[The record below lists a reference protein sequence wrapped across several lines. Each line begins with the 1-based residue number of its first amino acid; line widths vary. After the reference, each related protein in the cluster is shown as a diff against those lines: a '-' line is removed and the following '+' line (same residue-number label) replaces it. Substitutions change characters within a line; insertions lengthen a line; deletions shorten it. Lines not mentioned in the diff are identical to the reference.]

1 MKVPNLL
8 VIASFALA
16 ACAPDAESGAPAAS
30 SAGHEMASDAL
41 NAHLATIKDVEVIPD
56 DIERC
61 LAYPDLPGNAW
72 VSGSAGARCR
82 LIRIPG
88 PSLPEIERA
97 LDKAGG
103 ERDLEEK
110 FGRILQEHYTDQYH
124 RGLLFAAF
132 PFDASEDA
140 GRIAERWVKR
150 APESAFARV
159 ALAQYRLAMAWQA
172 RGERYVSDTSPGRL
186 GTMRRLVVQAV
197 PLFEKALA
205 IEPRLMPACLGL
217 IDIGMLVGDVAMKNR
232 GVSAC
237 DRADPASWQLM
248 RMRMAAAQPK
258 WGGSPQEITELVEVA
273 RQRVATNP
281 ALGEFLGAE
290 RRLEAKALFD
300 AERWSEAMPV
310 LESIVHVAPDPLYL
324 GYAGRA
330 ARKLKNNKHALA
342 YLSQALRLAPEDI
355 YLLSARAALFDDMD
369 DYPRA
374 IADAERAIALGS
386 KSGHPHA
393 LLAKAKQALGDRD
406 TANRE
411 YEIAMRDP
419 SQRRWAFERWC
430 ELKVVPQVVIDEA
443 LACTAGFLSEYPEY
457 PKALFMR
464 AWVLSEMGDPD
475 AAGIAEQFYAVADIR
490 KRSHASMVSQL
501 RQRLSSR

>member
-1 MKVPNLL
+1 MKIRHLL
-8 VIASFALA
+8 VIASFTLA
-16 ACAPDAESGAPAAS
+16 ACAPDPESGAPATYTP
-30 SAGHEMASDAL
+30 GHEMASDAL
-41 NAHLATIKDVEVIPD
+41 NAHLATIKDVEVIAD
-56 DIERC
+56 DVERC

-72 VSGSAGARCR
+72 ASGSADARCR

-88 PSLPEIERA
+88 PSLSEIGKI

-103 ERDLEEK
+103 ERSLEEQ
-110 FGRILQEHYTDQYH
+110 FGRILQEHYSDQDH

-132 PFDASEDA
+132 PFDASDEA
-140 GRIAERWVKR
+140 GHIAELWVKR

-159 ALAQYRLAMAWQA
+159 ALAKYRLAAAWQA
-172 RGERYVSDTSPGRL
+172 RGERYVSETSPAHL
-186 GTMRRLVVQAV
+186 GTMRRLVLQAI
-197 PLFEKALA
+197 PLFEEALA
-205 IEPRLMPACLGL
+205 IEPRLMPACLGM
-217 IDIGMLVGDVAMKNR
+217 IDIGMLVGDVAIKNR
-232 GVSAC
+232 GVAAC
-237 DRADPASWQLM
+237 DSADPASWQLM

-258 WGGSPQEITELVEVA
+258 WGGSPQEIIGLVEVA
-273 RQRVATNP
+273 RQRVVINP
-281 ALGEFLGAE
+281 ALGEFLGAQ

-310 LESIVHVAPDPLYL
+310 LQSIVHAAPDPLYL
-324 GYAGRA
+324 GYAGRV
-330 ARKLKNNKHALA
+330 ARKLKNNRLALA
-342 YLSQALRLAPEDI
+342 YLSQALRLAPEDT
-355 YLLSARAALFDDMD
+355 YLLSARAALFDELD
-369 DYPRA
+369 DYPRV

-393 LLAKAKQALGDRD
+393 LLANAKQALGDRH
-406 TANRE
+406 TASRE

-443 LACTAGFLSEYPEY
+443 LGCTAGFLSEYPEY

-464 AWVLSEMGDPD
+464 AWVLSETGDPD
-475 AAGIAEQFYAVADIR
+475 AAAIAEQFYAVADTR